1 MKDVGVW
8 GVLGWEPWARLL
20 AGVPMGSSV
29 CHPSPAL
36 SIHPLPFPEERGY
49 STEPSKGRVVSG
61 VETEV
66 QSCWDLDGRVQSPVS
81 SGERSGVQ
89 HTRAA
94 HPGPRAKPLRLER
107 ALSPAEMENGSS
119 PRA

>member
-1 MKDVGVW
+1 M
-8 GVLGWEPWARLL
+8 
-20 AGVPMGSSV
+20 
-29 CHPSPAL
+29 
-36 SIHPLPFPEERGY
+36 
-49 STEPSKGRVVSG
+49 SG

-89 HTRAA
+89 PTHPRGRAEPVRPVLGQPRPKHWTPAQCVELGTPSAGPGVQPLCPTSADVRAA
-94 HPGPRAKPLRLER
+94 VPGPRAKPLRLER